1 MRSVNWTESQE
12 PLRGLLHA
20 PARRASRSLRCWMRS
35 SSSFL
40 AFSASCWSCCSPNC
54 RMRCTNSC
62 VSISS
67 DMLLTAAQ
75 QSSTNEYQYE
85 YSTQDSASVLQDND
99 TSRMKLLGSQAL
111 PGGIEAR
118 RSLNCFECSVHAWS
132 KRPVS
137 IPGRDSMVL
146 KRRCRS
152 ARSDG
157 GQRQDSST
165 RGKYGVIDLLRVRR
179 ALQLMR
185 FCLFIQSPHT
195 TAPNHVSNTTSSRL
209 TVLEVPASGCHP
221 WTCDLAQRRD

>member
-1 MRSVNWTESQE
+1 MGSQE

-40 AFSASCWSCCSPNC
+40 AFSASWWSCCSPNC

-67 DMLLTAAQ
+67 AMLLTAAQ
-75 QSSTNEYQYE
+75 QSSTNEY
-85 YSTQDSASVLQDND
+85 STQVTTSRDSASVLQDND

-118 RSLNCFECSVHAWS
+118 RSSNCFECSVHAWS
-132 KRPVS
+132 KRPPAVS
-137 IPGRDSMVL
+137 IPGPDSMVL
-146 KRRCRS
+146 KRRS

-157 GQRQDSST
+157 GQRQDSRLKTQARGAST
-165 RGKYGVIDLLRVRR
+165 KYKAMDLRRLRSGR
-179 ALQLMR
+179 ALQLM

-195 TAPNHVSNTTSSRL
+195 TAPNHNHVSSTTSSRL
-209 TVLEVPASGCHP
+209 TVPARSGCH
-221 WTCDLAQRRD
+221 L